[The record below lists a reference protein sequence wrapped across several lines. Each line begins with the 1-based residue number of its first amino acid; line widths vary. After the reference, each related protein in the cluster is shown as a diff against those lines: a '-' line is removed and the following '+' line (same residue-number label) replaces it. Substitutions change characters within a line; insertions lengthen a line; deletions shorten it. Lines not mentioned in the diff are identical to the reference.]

1 MKLEQNDKSMLFS
14 STELPDVFFAEYLS
28 GASGDYIKV
37 YLYIVF
43 LSKYGKDIKITDLSK
58 KLDLP
63 FGTVQEA
70 ITYWEKQGALT
81 KKTTGYVVNSL
92 QEKELLA
99 LYNPKIT
106 MSPEELTKS
115 AENRTRIAAIESINN
130 MYFQGIMMPTW
141 YNDIDMWFRK
151 YGFDEQVMISLFGY
165 CFEKSKL
172 HRNYVQAVADA
183 WHKNNVKTFTD
194 LENYSQKQEKLNIIR
209 KSVSKKLGLNR
220 PLTQFEDDYIRK
232 WYEDFGYNQEIIDIA
247 LKKTTSKANPS
258 FDYINKLLSDWHK
271 QGLKTPSEVL
281 TYLEEK
287 EKQSKKVPASQE
299 KKSGFQSYDQR
310 KYDNL
315 DKFYANND
323 TDKK

>member
-14 STELPDVFFAEYLS
+14 NTELPDVFFAEYLS
-28 GASGDYIKV
+28 GASGDFVKV

-63 FGTVQEA
+63 FSTVQDA

-81 KKTTGYVVNSL
+81 KKTTGYTVNNL

-99 LYNPKIT
+99 LYNPKVT
-106 MSPEELTKS
+106 MSPEELEKT
-115 AENRTRIAAIESINN
+115 AENRTRISAIESINN
-130 MYFQGIMMPTW
+130 MYFQGIMSPSW
-141 YNDIDMWFRK
+141 YGDIDMWFKK
-151 YGFDEQVMISLFGY
+151 YGFDEQVMLSLFGY
-165 CFEKSKL
+165 CYERSKL

-209 KSVSKKLGLNR
+209 KAVSKKLGLNR
-220 PLTQFEDDYIRK
+220 ALTQFEDEYVRK
-232 WYEDFGYNQEIIDIA
+232 WYESFGYNQEIIDIA

-258 FDYINKLLSDWHK
+258 FDYIDKLLTNWHK
-271 QGLKTPSEVL
+271 QGFKTPSEIL
-281 TYLEEK
+281 NYMQERSE
-287 EKQSKKVPASQE
+287 QNKKSSSSE

-310 KYDNL
+310 KYDDL
-315 DKFYANND
+315 DKFYANNQA
-323 TDKK
+323 KK